1 LRPAWGGEW
10 NLIYTF
16 NIAPEA
22 MRLTSQHYLILA
34 GVTDEIAVQ
43 LAAEKVDQHFNP
55 ARLNGLANN
64 AEINCCMALSQ

>member
-1 LRPAWGGEW
+1 
-10 NLIYTF
+10 
-16 NIAPEA
+16 